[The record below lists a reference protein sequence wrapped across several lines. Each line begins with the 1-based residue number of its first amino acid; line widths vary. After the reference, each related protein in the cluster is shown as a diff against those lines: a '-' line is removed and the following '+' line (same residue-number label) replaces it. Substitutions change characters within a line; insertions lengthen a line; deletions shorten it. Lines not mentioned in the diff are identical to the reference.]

1 MRYSLLSQFEKLF
14 HRTAFKAVEDMIS
27 MTADEQRWF
36 IWCYRVKT
44 DPSLLLP
51 TAVEEWTSKEMGE
64 AVGDFFGV
72 ATPSTPS

>member
-1 MRYSLLSQFEKLF
+1 MRYALLSQFEKLF
-14 HRTAFKAVEDMIS
+14 HRTPFKAVEDMIS

-36 IWCYRVKT
+36 IWAYRVKT

-72 ATPSTPS
+72 VTPSTPS

>member
-1 MRYSLLSQFEKLF
+1 MKYALLSQFEKLF
-14 HRTAFKAVEDMIS
+14 KRTPFKAVEDMTS

-36 IWCYRVKT
+36 IWVYRAKS
-44 DPSLLLP
+44 DPNLLLP

-72 ATPSTPS
+72 TAPSTPS

>member
-1 MRYSLLSQFEKLF
+1 MKYVLLSQFERLF
-14 HRTAFKAVEDMIS
+14 HRTPFKAVEDMTA

-36 IWCYRVKT
+36 VWAFGVKSNSELKIQ
-44 DPSLLLP
+44 DI
-51 TAVEEWTSKEMGE
+51 EEWTSKELGE

>member
-1 MRYSLLSQFEKLF
+1 MRYALLSQFEKLF
-14 HRTAFKAVEDMIS
+14 KRTAFKAVEDMTS

-36 IWCYRVKT
+36 VWVYRAKT

-51 TAVEEWTSKEMGE
+51 TAVEEWTSKEMAE

-72 ATPSTPS
+72 ATPSTP